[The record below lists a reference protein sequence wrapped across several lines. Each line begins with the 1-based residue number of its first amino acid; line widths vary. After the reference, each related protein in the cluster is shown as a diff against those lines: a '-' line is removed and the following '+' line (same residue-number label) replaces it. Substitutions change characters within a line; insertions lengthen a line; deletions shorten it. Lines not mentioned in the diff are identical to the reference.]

1 MQEGTPKEGS
11 LPNERKNAVF
21 TDFYLPTERE
31 LQVGNYNTY
40 IHPSLHP
47 ERTMR
52 EHDFVYLLEG
62 GWSAGQNGQVYRLE
76 KDQVLLLTGGQHHK
90 GVEPCLPG
98 TRTIFLHG
106 VPDEND
112 RFRGKGEAP
121 FLSPDWVSLPPLI
134 PCEGRPEIRELFE
147 KIVAEL
153 WNPGSHSAS
162 KLSALFRLLL
172 CALSDAAQWV
182 TRPKNNTAERAL
194 AILRKNPQKC
204 YTVEE
209 LAGQVFVSGK
219 TLETAVKKRTGKTLH
234 RWQMDTKLEMA
245 SFELRMH
252 PQMRLR
258 ELALNF
264 GFYDEFHFSRLF
276 KAKYGVSPREY
287 RSRFSEES

>member
-182 TRPKNNTAERAL
+182 TRPKITRRSGLWPFCGKIPRNFIRW
-194 AILRKNPQKC
+194 KNWRGRC
-204 YTVEE
+204 
-209 LAGQVFVSGK
+209 LSAGK
-219 TLETAVKKRTGKTLH
+219 PWKPL
-234 RWQMDTKLEMA
+234 
-245 SFELRMH
+245 
-252 PQMRLR
+252 
-258 ELALNF
+258 
-264 GFYDEFHFSRLF
+264 
-276 KAKYGVSPREY
+276 
-287 RSRFSEES
+287 